1 MQRLTVYLVDDD
13 PDVLIATERLL
24 LSAGL
29 TVAAFQSARA
39 FLEHYDAA
47 IPGCLVLDLAMPE
60 LTGPELQRTLAERN
74 APLPIVFL
82 TGRGDI
88 RACAQAMKDG
98 AVDFLAKP
106 VDDADLLS
114 AVNQA
119 LARAAALQTEHTARA
134 RAESAM
140 AALTPRERQVLVQ
153 VVAGRLNKQI
163 AADLGTGEKTVK
175 YHRGNLMKKLGVRS
189 VPQLVRLVQRAGI
202 TAPGSEG

>member
-1 MQRLTVYLVDDD
+1 MQPTIYLVDDD
-13 PDVLIATERLL
+13 PDVLVATQRLL
-24 LSAGL
+24 VSAGM
-29 TVAAFQSARA
+29 TVAAFQSART
-39 FLEHYDAA
+39 FLEHYDTAT
-47 IPGCLVLDLAMPE
+47 PGCLVLDLAMPE
-60 LTGPELQRTLAERN
+60 VTGPELQRTLAQRD

-106 VDDADLLS
+106 VDGTDLLS
-114 AVNQA
+114 AVKQA
-119 LARAAALQTEHTARA
+119 LARAAALQTEHATRA
-134 RAESAM
+134 RAESAL

-202 TAPGSEG
+202 TAPASEG